1 MAYYG
6 KGTNGQVLTDQTA
19 PDMSKF
25 VTAPGGGILSVSGT
39 LTNSQI
45 KNLHGTPIQ
54 LLAAQ
59 GVGTVIVI
67 ISSCGKMNYGG
78 NNAFVAGAGQSVQV
92 YFGSGTTATTWFLMA
107 NSALTAT
114 ATQFDISAQASAVFG
129 PNSAVDNQ
137 ALYAYN
143 PIATEISGNAAND
156 NTITY
161 KIDYMVVSI

>member
-6 KGTNGQVLTDQTA
+6 KGTSSQVLTDQTA
-19 PDMSKF
+19 PTMSKF
-25 VTAPGGGILSVSGT
+25 ATAPGGGIQSISGT

-54 LLAAQ
+54 ILAAQ
-59 GVGTVIVI
+59 GAGKVIVI
-67 ISSCGKMNYGG
+67 ISSCGKLNYGG
-78 NNAFVAGAGQSVQV
+78 NNAFTAGASQSVQV
-92 YFGSGTTATTWFLMA
+92 YFGAGTTATTWFLMP
-107 NSALTAT
+107 NSSLTAT
-114 ATQFDISAQASAVFG
+114 STQFDISAQSSAVFG
-129 PNSAVDNQ
+129 ANSAVDNQ

-161 KIDYMVVSI
+161 QIDYLVVSI